1 VPLPP
6 GPQSVSPAPLASQLV
21 PAVVD
26 PVQAPLAQVPVAHAH
41 GLPHWPFEPHICNV
55 PLSEHCVAA
64 GAHPFGLPLLDPEL
78 LDPELLDPELLDPE
92 LLDPELLD
100 PEPLDPEP
108 LDPEPLDPWPLL
120 GPALP
125 AQPPRAWAHTP
136 PPAMT
141 DAALRK

>member
-1 VPLPP
+1 MQQLSVPLPP

-78 LDPELLDPELLDPE
+78 LDPE
-92 LLDPELLD
+92 
-100 PEPLDPEP
+100 PLDPEP